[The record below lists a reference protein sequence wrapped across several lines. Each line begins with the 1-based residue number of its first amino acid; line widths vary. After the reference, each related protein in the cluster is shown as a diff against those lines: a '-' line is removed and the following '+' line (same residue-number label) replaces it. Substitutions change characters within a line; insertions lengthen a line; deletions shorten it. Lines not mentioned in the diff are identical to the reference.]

1 MLNVYCC
8 GGAGSNVGKQ
18 ITDLDIN
25 VCFIDTSD
33 SNHKGVDT
41 DKIYQIEGIDGA
53 GKDRKVTYENFKN
66 PDEVLIR
73 FKPSNQLNIVISSL
87 SGGSGSIIA
96 PVLAR
101 ELIKQGYNVI
111 VIAVDSVHSVKEID
125 NSIKA
130 LMTYKS
136 FSNSIKKAI
145 SLFYIQNKSRKDADQ
160 RAIHFINMMSLLVNK
175 EHTEEFD
182 TSDLR
187 NFINFDNVTE
197 NEPSVSVIEIN
208 PNESIVPEK
217 NTNIVS
223 TILLTTDKNSTINE
237 VIPEYLSTCIVTDK
251 NYKNEDIRIDNT
263 LGKLTLIV
271 ESLESLKKEHQ
282 ENKKLS
288 KHKEL
293 VVEASTEDGV
303 VL

>member
-25 VCFIDTSD
+25 VSFIDTSD
-33 SNHKGVDT
+33 SNHKGVDPE
-41 DKIYQIEGIDGA
+41 KIYQIEGIDGA
-53 GKDRKVTYENFKN
+53 GKDRNVTYENFKN

-73 FKPSNQLNIVISSL
+73 FKPSPQLNVVISSL

-96 PVLAR
+96 PVLTR
-101 ELIKQGYNVI
+101 ELIKQGHNTI
-111 VIAVDSVHSVKEID
+111 VIAVDSTHSVKEID
-125 NSIKA
+125 NSIKT
-130 LMTYKS
+130 LKTYKS
-136 FSNSIKKAI
+136 FSNTVKKAI
-145 SLFYIQNKSRKDADQ
+145 SIFYIENKSRKEADQ
-160 RAIHFINMMSLLVNK
+160 RAIQFINMLSLLVNK

-197 NEPSVSVIEIN
+197 NEPSVSIIEIN
-208 PNESIVPEK
+208 PNETVVPEK
-217 NTNIVS
+217 NTTIVS
-223 TILLTTDKNSTINE
+223 TILLTTDKNSTISQ

-263 LGKLTLIV
+263 LGKLTIIV
-271 ESLESLKKEHQ
+271 NNLEALKKDHQ
-282 ENKKLS
+282 DNKTINKF
-288 KHKEL
+288 KEL
-293 VVEASTEDGV
+293 DVQASTEDGV